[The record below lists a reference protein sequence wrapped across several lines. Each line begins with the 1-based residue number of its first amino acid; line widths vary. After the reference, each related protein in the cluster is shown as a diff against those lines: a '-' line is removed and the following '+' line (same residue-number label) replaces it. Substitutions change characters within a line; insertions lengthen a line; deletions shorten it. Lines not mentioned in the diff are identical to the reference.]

1 MRAFFIMRP
10 RLTSPNVFFKLS
22 KLLLIVSLP
31 VWLVAC
37 SATDTTVTTM
47 TEDGVQIRSGLVTE
61 VVPIETAETVADF
74 ITAVDFQVGADDLVF
89 VDGVQL
95 AAVALDTPLAET
107 PAVIEIKRAKTITVA
122 YGADVLTLSTA
133 AETVADVIAQSG
145 IAISDQDTIFP
156 DRAVQLAPGMKIEVQ
171 PADRVTVFVDG
182 EELSVSTSQ
191 TRVGAILAEANIHLT
206 AMDYAI
212 PHVTELAGDT
222 IEIVRVTESVV
233 TESDPI
239 SFETLSQPDPE
250 LALDTTNITQAGQL
264 GWRTRQIKVRTENG
278 AEVAR
283 ELTGEWITQ
292 QPIPQIIG
300 YGTNVVVQTE
310 VTPDG
315 PIEYWRKINMYAT
328 SYSPS
333 RAGTPVDAPWYGI
346 TRSGEKLVK
355 GLVAVDPSVI
365 PLGTLLY
372 IEGYGFAKAS
382 DTGGGIKGK
391 WVDLG
396 YEDHDWVSWRAY
408 VDVYILTPVPP
419 ADQIVWIIR

>member
-1 MRAFFIMRP
+1 MLRHLLTQFGWRVFI
-10 RLTSPNVFFKLS
+10 LLS
-22 KLLLIVSLP
+22 ILVM
-31 VWLVAC
+31 LVAC
-37 SATDTTVTTM
+37 SSDVTDQAVSV
-47 TEDGVQIRSGLVTE
+47 EDGIAVVSGQITE
-61 VVPIETAETVADF
+61 VVVPDDYETVSA
-74 ITAVDFQVGADDLVF
+74 IINAAAFQVGADDLVL
-89 VDGVQL
+89 VDDVPI
-95 AAVALDTPLAET
+95 AATALQAPLSALPER
-107 PAVIEIKRAKTITVA
+107 IEIRRARTINVA
-122 YGADVLTLSTA
+122 YGADTLTLVTA
-133 AETVADVIAQSG
+133 ADTVADVIAQSG
-145 IAISDQDTIFP
+145 IAISDQDKVFP
-156 DRAVQLAPGMKIEVQ
+156 DRDVALQPGMTIVVQ
-171 PADRVTVFVDG
+171 PADRVTVLVDG
-182 EELSVSTSQ
+182 EELSLATSQ
-191 TRVGAILAEANIHLT
+191 TRVGAILAEANVHLT

-212 PHVTELAGDT
+212 PHVTELAGDV
-222 IEIVRVTESVV
+222 IEIVRVNEEVV

-250 LALDTTNITQAGQL
+250 LPLDSTSVTQPGQL

-278 AEVAR
+278 VEVAR

-292 QPIPQIIG
+292 QPTPRIIG
-300 YGTNVVVQTE
+300 YGTNIVVQSE

-333 RAGTPVDAPWYGI
+333 RAGTPVDAPWFGL

-419 ADQIVWIIR
+419 ADQIVWVIR